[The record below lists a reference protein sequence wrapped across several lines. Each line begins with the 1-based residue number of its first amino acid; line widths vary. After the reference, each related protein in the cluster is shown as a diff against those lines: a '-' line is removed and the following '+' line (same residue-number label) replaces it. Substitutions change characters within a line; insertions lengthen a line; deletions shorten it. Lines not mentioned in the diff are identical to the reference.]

1 MSALPRNRVL
11 VSAVPVAALVALLAP
26 FARAGQDYRYPRS
39 DFGQRIAGISG
50 EVEVWWCEATW
61 KVARERPT
69 PRNTAPAAT
78 MSAARNDFEA
88 VQVVVRPKKGLRQLT
103 AVIDGLSGP
112 HGASISAGH
121 IQVLRVYYHFVG
133 RPTDRTGV
141 RDWWPDALPPL
152 DKPLDLAAGW
162 NQPLWV
168 LVHVPEDAK
177 AGDYTGTLRLKA
189 DGWSAAVP
197 VTLHVW
203 NFALPARNHLETGFG
218 LGLPQEYLHLKTEAD
233 KRRAWDLYFQAFA
246 DHRISP
252 YDPTPMDPIR
262 RKFLFHANPP
272 RTEFDF
278 SAFDRAMRRAIEK
291 FHFTNLR
298 LDVDGVGGELRDPQG
313 HVFRAGSPEFEAVFS
328 SQVKQLESHF
338 RQQGWLKVPY
348 VYWTDEPKPR
358 DYPFV
363 QAGMDRIKKY
373 APDLQTLITLNQ
385 PDELLTLNRSIDI
398 WCPNTPRY
406 NPATAGKHRAR
417 GERYWW
423 YLCTGP
429 KAPFLTLF
437 IDHPATEMRV
447 WAWQTWQRDIVG
459 LLVWATTYWQTHGN
473 VPQNPYKD
481 PMSYSGEPGYPYYGN
496 GDGRLLYP
504 PLAAAEPD
512 AARGPILDP
521 PVSCIRLEMLREGIE
536 DYEFLWLLG
545 DLIGRKRASLTAEQV
560 KTYQALLQVPKE
572 ITAGMTRF
580 TTDPRPIYAR
590 RAAIAQAIEEL
601 LKGR

>member
-1 MSALPRNRVL
+1 MLAACRVDNGASPDQTGGMSALPRNRVL

-39 DFGQRIAGISG
+39 DFGQRIAGVSG

-69 PRNTAPAAT
+69 PQNTAPAAT

-103 AVIDGLSGP
+103 AAIDGLSGP

-313 HVFRAGSPEFEAVFS
+313 HVADVGGAC
-328 SQVKQLESHF
+328 
-338 RQQGWLKVPY
+338 RQELVP
-348 VYWTDEPKPR
+348 
-358 DYPFV
+358 
-363 QAGMDRIKKY
+363 
-373 APDLQTLITLNQ
+373 Q
-385 PDELLTLNRSIDI
+385 PPELLGQVAPGVEDR
-398 WCPNTPRY
+398 
-406 NPATAGKHRAR
+406 GHRVHVAFVDR
-417 GERYWW
+417 LLGQRRQCRIHRHLRLRLEDRA
-423 YLCTGP
+423 LVRVAVLG
-429 KAPFLTLF
+429 
-437 IDHPATEMRV
+437 HPAAE
-447 WAWQTWQRDIVG
+447 
-459 LLVWATTYWQTHGN
+459 LLELSRGALRRL
-473 VPQNPYKD
+473 
-481 PMSYSGEPGYPYYGN
+481 GEPRPLPV
-496 GDGRLLYP
+496 RLPRVDRPALR
-504 PLAAAEPD
+504 LACA
-512 AARGPILDP
+512 LD
-521 PVSCIRLEMLREGIE
+521 
-536 DYEFLWLLG
+536 
-545 DLIGRKRASLTAEQV
+545 
-560 KTYQALLQVPKE
+560 
-572 ITAGMTRF
+572 
-580 TTDPRPIYAR
+580 TDPRPASHPCRRRRSPQRTHERIVRQAGTGPPCAR
-590 RAAIAQAIEEL
+590 YLAPRDDPKRRSVPARSRAMLSWWKSQISTGPPAANT
-601 LKGR
+601 